1 MKKIF
6 LSFMFIGAMTLS
18 FAGNGEDKNENK
30 TETVEFKGGKLT
42 IVNDTDTKYR
52 IHTGF
57 GETTLNPRGGKTT
70 VTCSPGKT
78 VKADGKAI
86 FKVTDDMC
94 GETIKLSEYL

>member
-1 MKKIF
+1 MKKIILAIAF
-6 LSFMFIGAMTLS
+6 VGAFTFS
-18 FAGNGEDKNENK
+18 FAGNGEGEDPKV
-30 TETVEFKGGKLT
+30 ETVEFKGGKLT
-42 IVNDTDTKYR
+42 ILNDTDTKYR

-57 GETTLNPRGGKTT
+57 GETTLNPRGGKTS

-94 GETIKLSEYL
+94 GETIKLSDYL